1 MCGITGIL
9 NRRAKV
15 DIDQLSK
22 MTHDIGH
29 RGLDAEGVF
38 VNDNKTCGLGHRRL
52 SILDL
57 SDAANQP
64 MHSKCGNYTLVYNG
78 ELYNFKEIKET
89 LLKQGVEFT
98 TSSDTEVILEAFI
111 AWGEKCVDH
120 FNGMFAFA
128 VWNEKNEELFIF
140 RDRLGIKP
148 LYYAWDEETLY
159 FSSEL
164 KAIAPFIN
172 QSNWDELAIQHYFR
186 LGYIP
191 APYTIYKSVRK
202 LEEGA
207 YIQLNTADFL
217 IKKYWELEEK
227 VENET
232 ISNENEAKTQY
243 HELLKSSVE
252 LRLQS
257 DVPFGVFLS
266 GGIDSSTVAA
276 VAQSIAE
283 KPISTFSIG
292 FEEATF
298 NESEY
303 AKKVADQLGTDHH
316 EFVLSHK
323 EIQDLISEIPK
334 WYDEPFADASALPT
348 YLVSKMASEKVKM
361 VLTGDGGDEQFMGYG
376 MYTWADRLTTL
387 KSARWLLKKGLSFS
401 SKLNSQRA
409 SQYFDFKEDEHLP
422 SHIFSVDQG
431 LYSAKNLKKHFV
443 FADEYSPLLL
453 GKTSRFL
460 LVSEKQSFYDLKY
473 YLPGDLLTKVDRATM
488 QNGVEARVPLLD
500 HRLVEFSLNLDEKLK
515 RKNGESK
522 YLLKQVLYEYLP
534 KELFDRPKWGFGI
547 PLNLWLSN
555 ELKPLLDQYVNQ
567 SVLEK
572 FAFYK
577 VDEILELKKQYLEGK
592 TFLFN
597 QLWLIIMFNMWE
609 EQLMISEVVD

>member
-1 MCGITGIL
+1 MCGITGIV

-22 MTHDIGH
+22 MTDRIAH
-29 RGLDAEGVF
+29 RGPDAEGVF
-38 VNDNKTCGLGHRRL
+38 VNENKTCGFGHRRL

-78 ELYNFKEIKET
+78 ELYNFKEIKKE
-89 LLKQGVEFT
+89 LVEKGVDFL
-98 TSSDTEVILEAFI
+98 TSSDTEVVLEAFI
-111 AWGEKCVDH
+111 AWGPQCVER

-128 VWNEKNEELFIF
+128 VWNEELEQIYLF

-148 LYYAWDEETLY
+148 LFFAWDEETLY

-164 KAIAPFIN
+164 KAITPFIDQN
-172 QSNWDELAIQHYFR
+172 AWDEKAIQHYFR

-191 APYTIYKSVRK
+191 APHTIYKAVRK

-207 YIQLNTADFL
+207 YIQLDKFNFL
-217 IKKYWELEEK
+217 IKKYWKLEDK
-227 VENET
+227 VEKK
-232 ISNENEAKTQY
+232 ILSDENEAKTGF

-252 LRLQS
+252 MRLQS

-276 VAQSIAE
+276 VAQSISKE
-283 KPISTFSIG
+283 PISTFSIG

-298 NESEY
+298 NESQY
-303 AKKVADQLGTDHH
+303 AKKVADQLGTNHH
-316 EFVLSHK
+316 EFILSHK
-323 EIQDLISEIPK
+323 DIQDLIPEIPT

-348 YLVSKMASEKVKM
+348 FLVSKMASEKVKM

-387 KSARWLLKKGLSFS
+387 KTLRWFLMKGLSLS
-401 SKLNSQRA
+401 SKVNHQRA
-409 SQYFDFKEDEHLP
+409 SQYFDFKEDDHLP

-431 LYSAKNLKKHFV
+431 LYSGKQLTAHFKFV
-443 FADEYSPLLL
+443 EEYVPLLL
-453 GKTSRFL
+453 GKTNRRL
-460 LVSEKQSFYDLKY
+460 LVSERQSFYDLKF
-473 YLPGDLLTKVDRATM
+473 YLPGDLLTKVDRASM
-488 QNGVEARVPLLD
+488 QNGLEARVPLLD
-500 HRLVEFSLNLDEKLK
+500 HRLVEFSLNLEEGLK

-534 KELFDRPKWGFGI
+534 EELFDRPKWGFGI

-555 ELKPLLDQYVNQ
+555 ELKPLLDQYVNPA
-567 SVLEK
+567 VLEK
-572 FAFYK
+572 YSFYN
-577 VDEILELKKQYLEGK
+577 VEAIMELKKQYLGGK
-592 TFLFN
+592 TYLFN
-597 QLWLIIMFNMWE
+597 QLWLIIVFNMW
-609 EQLMISEVVD
+609 SESIDN

>member
-1 MCGITGIL
+1 MCGITGIV

-15 DIDQLSK
+15 DINQLSK
-22 MTHDIGH
+22 MTDKIAH
-29 RGLDAEGVF
+29 RGPDAEGVF
-38 VNDNKTCGLGHRRL
+38 VNKIKTCGLGHRRL

-202 LEEGA
+202 LEEGS
-207 YIQLNTADFL
+207 YIQLNTSDFL
-217 IKKYWELEEK
+217 IRNYWKVEEK
-227 VENET
+227 VQKGVV
-232 ISNENEAKTQY
+232 SNENEAKSQY

-252 LRLQS
+252 YRLQS

-276 VAQSIAE
+276 VAQSISDQ
-283 KPISTFSIG
+283 PISTFSIG

-303 AKKVADQLGTDHH
+303 ARKVADHLGTNHH

-323 EIQDLISEIPK
+323 DIQDLIPEIPT

-348 YLVSKMASEKVKM
+348 YLVSKMASEKVTM
-361 VLTGDGGDEQFMGYG
+361 ALTGDGGDEQFMGYG

-387 KSARWLLKKGLSFS
+387 KTLRWFLKTGLSLS
-401 SKLNSQRA
+401 PKVNNQRA
-409 SQYFDFKEDEHLP
+409 SQYFDFKENEHLP

-431 LYSAKNLKKHFV
+431 FYSATNLKKHFT
-443 FADEYSPLLL
+443 FTEDYAPLLF
-453 GKTSRFL
+453 GKTNRRL
-460 LVSEKQSFYDLKY
+460 LVSESQSFHDLKF

-488 QNGVEARVPLLD
+488 QNSLEARVPLLD
-500 HRLVEFSLNLDEKLK
+500 HRLVEFSVNLDEKLK
-515 RKNGESK
+515 RKNGDSK
-522 YLLKQVLYEYLP
+522 YLLKQVLYEYVP

-555 ELKPLLDQYVNQ
+555 ELKPLLDKYVNH
-567 SVLEK
+567 SALK
-572 FAFYK
+572 KYSFYK
-577 VDEILELKKQYLEGK
+577 IDEIMELKKQYLGGK
-592 TFLFN
+592 TFLYN
-597 QLWLIIMFNMWE
+597 QLWLIIMFNMWGENRE
-609 EQLMISEVVD
+609 ESE

>member
-1 MCGITGIL
+1 MCGITGII

-15 DIDQLSK
+15 EISQLSK
-22 MTHDIGH
+22 MTDKIAH
-29 RGLDAEGVF
+29 RGPDAEGIF
-38 VNDNKTCGLGHRRL
+38 VNQNKTCGLGHRRL

-64 MHSKCGNYTLVYNG
+64 MHSKCGNYSLVYNG
-78 ELYNFKEIKET
+78 ELYNFKEIREI
-89 LLKQGVEFT
+89 LKSEGVEFS
-98 TSSDTEVILEAFI
+98 TSSDTEVILESFI
-111 AWGEKCVDH
+111 AWGPKCVDR

-128 VWNEKNEELFIF
+128 VWNEKEEELFIF

-148 LYYAWDEETLY
+148 LYYSWDEETLY

-164 KAIAPFIN
+164 KAIAPFID
-172 QSNWDELAIQHYFR
+172 QKNWDEAAIQHYFR

-191 APYTIYKSVRK
+191 APHSIYKAVRK
-202 LEEGA
+202 LEEGS
-207 YIQLNTADFL
+207 YIQLNKSDFL
-217 IKKYWELEEK
+217 IKNYWKLEEK
-227 VENET
+227 VQKVT
-232 ISNENEAKTQY
+232 LSDENEAKTQY
-243 HELLKSSVE
+243 HDLLKSSVE
-252 LRLQS
+252 YRLQS

-276 VAQSIAE
+276 VAQSISDQ
-283 KPISTFSIG
+283 PISTFSIG
-292 FEEATF
+292 FEEASF

-303 AKKVADQLGTDHH
+303 ARKVADHLGTKHH

-323 EIQDLISEIPK
+323 DIQDLIPEIPK

-348 YLVSKMASEKVKM
+348 YLVSKMASEKVTM

-387 KSARWLLKKGLSFS
+387 KTLRWFLKTGLSLS
-401 SKLNSQRA
+401 SKVNNQRA

-431 LYSAKNLKKHFV
+431 MYSARSLKKHFT
-443 FADEYSPLLL
+443 FTEDYSPLLL
-453 GKTSRFL
+453 GKTNRRL
-460 LVSEKQSFYDLKY
+460 LVSESQSFHDLKF

-488 QNGVEARVPLLD
+488 QNSLEARVPLLD

-515 RKNGESK
+515 RKNGDSK
-522 YLLKQVLYEYLP
+522 YLLKQVLYDYVP

-555 ELKPLLDQYVNQ
+555 ELKPLLDKYVNQ
-567 SVLEK
+567 EVLEK
-572 FAFYK
+572 YDFYK
-577 VDEILELKKQYLEGK
+577 VDEVLELKKQYLGGK
-592 TFLFN
+592 TFLYN
-597 QLWLIIMFNMWE
+597 QLWLIIMFNMWGE
-609 EQLMISEVVD
+609 R

>member
-29 RGLDAEGVF
+29 RGPDAEGVF

>member
-1 MCGITGIL
+1 MCGITGII

-22 MTHDIGH
+22 MTDKISH
-29 RGLDAEGVF
+29 RGPDAEGVF
-38 VNDNKTCGLGHRRL
+38 VNENKTCGLGHRRL

-57 SDAANQP
+57 SNAANQP
-64 MHSKCGNYTLVYNG
+64 MHSKCGNYSLVYNG

-89 LLKQGVEFT
+89 LENEGVNFAT
-98 TSSDTEVILEAFI
+98 ASDTEVILESFI
-111 AWGEKCVDH
+111 KWGPKCVDY

-128 VWNEKNEELFIF
+128 VWNEEKEELFIF

-164 KAIAPFIN
+164 KAIAPFVN
-172 QSNWDELAIQHYFR
+172 QDNWDESAIQHYFR

-202 LEEGA
+202 LEEGS
-207 YIQLNTADFL
+207 YIQLNTNDFL
-217 IKKYWELEEK
+217 IKKYWGLEDK
-227 VENET
+227 VGTTT
-232 ISNENEAKTQY
+232 ISDEDEAKTKY
-243 HELLKSSVE
+243 HDLLKSSVE
-252 LRLQS
+252 MRLQS

-266 GGIDSSTVAA
+266 GGIDSSIVAA
-276 VAQSIAE
+276 VAQSISE
-283 KPISTFSIG
+283 QPISTFSIG
-292 FEEATF
+292 FEEASF

-303 AKKVADQLGTDHH
+303 ARKVADHLGTEHH

-323 EIQDLISEIPK
+323 DIQELIPQIPT
-334 WYDEPFADASALPT
+334 WYDEPFADSSAFPT
-348 YLVSKMASEKVKM
+348 YLVSKMARKKVTM

-387 KSARWLLKKGLSFS
+387 KNLRWLLKTGLSLS
-401 SKLNSQRA
+401 PKVNNKRA

-431 LYSAKNLKKHFV
+431 LYSAKNLKKHFT
-443 FADEYSPLLL
+443 FSEDYSPLLL
-453 GKTSRFL
+453 GKTKRRM
-460 LVSEKQSFYDLKY
+460 LVSEDQSFHDLKF

-488 QNGVEARVPLLD
+488 QNSLEARVPLLD
-500 HRLVEFSLNLDEKLK
+500 HRLVEYSLNLDEKLK
-515 RKNGESK
+515 RKNGDSK
-522 YLLKQVLYEYLP
+522 YLLKEVLYDYVP

-555 ELKPLLDQYVNQ
+555 ELKPLLDKYINQ
-567 SVLEK
+567 SVLEQ
-572 FAFYK
+572 FSFYK
-577 VDEILELKKQYLEGK
+577 VEEILNLKKEYLGGK
-592 TFLFN
+592 IFLFN
-597 QLWLIIMFNMWE
+597 Q
-609 EQLMISEVVD
+609 